1 MTDKEKDNVIIGPW
15 SAHGKVNDEEAADW
29 VKRKYQKALEKNNSQ
44 LKMQEKM
51 LKIDTITEN
60 VLVQLIHTLSENGY
74 DIGDDRFVLDIGF
87 LSEVIKSALHRQEEL
102 PHVIQGLIDNL
113 MHPDK
118 VRNEDGVE
126 MHYSKFDS
134 GLLGEL
140 VDMADDVREDL
151 NGKEDE
157 LDIEFEP
164 DTDLEPVTNWRKLKL
179 EREAELKKKKEKEK
193 NKTLHQA
200 RSDKMFNKDD
210 EDKDED

>member
-15 SAHGKVNDEEAADW
+15 SAHGNVNDEEAADW
-29 VKRKYQKALEKNNSQ
+29 VKKKYQKALEKNNSQ
-44 LKMQEKM
+44 LKMQEKL
-51 LKIDTITEN
+51 LKIDTATEDIM
-60 VLVQLIHTLSENGY
+60 VQMIHTLSEQGY
-74 DIGDDRFVLDIGF
+74 DIGSDDFLLDIGF
-87 LSEVIKSALHRQEEL
+87 LSEVIKSTLHRQEEL

-118 VRNEDGVE
+118 VKNEDGVE

>member
-44 LKMQEKM
+44 LKMQEKL
-51 LKIDTITEN
+51 LKIDTVTEGIM
-60 VLVQLIHTLSENGY
+60 VQMIHTLSEQGY
-74 DIGDDRFVLDIGF
+74 DIGSDDFLLDIGF

-118 VRNEDGVE
+118 VRNEDGIE

-151 NGKEDE
+151 DGKEDE